1 MRYCP
6 SLVSTGGPNL
16 TIQNRLKFL
25 LNLTDNFLYFFNNG
39 VVVEL
44 EILLF
49 WELYALSSEAVVGY

>member
-6 SLVSTGGPNL
+6 SLVSTGRSNL

-25 LNLTDNFLYFFNNG
+25 LNLTDNFLYFFYNG

-49 WELYALSSEAVVGY
+49 GELYALSSEAVVRY